1 MSDDKKNI
9 KNYDA
14 IIIGSGQSGNPLMD
28 YLTERG
34 QNVAMIERD
43 KLGGSCVNYGCKP
56 TKILIASSNLNHRVK
71 ESEALGV
78 ITENTHLDFQKVMKR
93 KNDMVES
100 SRQNVE
106 KNTTSNEKVD
116 LYRGIGSFV
125 DKNTVNIKLN
135 DGKEEEITG
144 ETIFINTGAK
154 PNIIPLDG
162 LDNIDYHDST
172 SIMELDEL
180 PEHLVILGTGY
191 IALEFGQMFSRF
203 GSKVTMIGR
212 DEKML
217 EREDDDV
224 STRLQEILQDEGI
237 DILLN
242 TDTNRV
248 EKNKDKVDV
257 YIEKNG
263 KEEKLTCSHFMLAV
277 GRNPAS
283 KDLNLKNAG
292 VEVDDRGNVKVD
304 KKLKTTADNIYAIG
318 DIKGGAQFTHI
329 SYDDYRIVINNMFGD
344 STRSTEDRYEP
355 YTLYTQ
361 PQLGKIG
368 LSEKEATEQGYDI
381 AVSKIEMSKQGR
393 LKGDNYTKGFIKAIV
408 NKKDKKILGAAALSY
423 QGGEIMAMI
432 QIAMMG
438 DLTYDR
444 LRDGLFTHPSLSE
457 MLNNLF
463 DI

>member
-1 MSDDKKNI
+1 MSNDT

-28 YLTERG
+28 YLTEKG
-34 QNVAMIERD
+34 QSVAMIERD

-56 TKILIASSNLNHRVK
+56 TKILIASSNLNHRIS
-71 ESEALGV
+71 ESEELGIV
-78 ITENTHLDFQKVMKR
+78 TENSHLDFQEVIKR
-93 KNDMVES
+93 KNDMVEA
-100 SRQNVE
+100 SRKNVE
-106 KNTTSNEKVD
+106 KNTLSNEKVD

-125 DKNTVNIKLN
+125 DKNTVSIKMN
-135 DGKEEEITG
+135 DGTQEKITG
-144 ETIFINTGAK
+144 EKIFINTGAR

-162 LDNIDYHDST
+162 LDKIDYYDST
-172 SIMELDEL
+172 SIMELSEL
-180 PEHLVILGTGY
+180 PEHLVIVGTGY

-212 DEKML
+212 DDKML

-224 STRLQEILQDEGI
+224 STRLQKILEDEGI
-237 DILLN
+237 DILLS
-242 TDTNRV
+242 TDTNKV

-257 YIEKNG
+257 HIEKNG
-263 KEEKLTCSHFMLAV
+263 KKEILTCSHFMLAV
-277 GRNPAS
+277 GRNPNS
-283 KDLNLKNAG
+283 DDLNLENAS
-292 VEVDDRGNVKVD
+292 VEADDKGIIKVD
-304 KKLKTTADNIYAIG
+304 KKLKTTTDNIYAIG

-329 SYDDYRIVINNMFGD
+329 SYDDYRVIINNMFDDG
-344 STRSTEDRYEP
+344 TRNIDDRYEP
-355 YTLYTQ
+355 YTLFTQ

-368 LSEKEATEQGYDI
+368 LSEEEAKEQGYDI
-381 AVSKIEMSKQGR
+381 EVSKIEMSKQGR
-393 LKGDNYTKGFIKAIV
+393 LKGDNHTEGFIKAIV
-408 NKKDKKILGAAALSY
+408 NKKDNKILGAAALSY

-438 DLTYDR
+438 NLTYDK
-444 LRDGLFTHPSLSE
+444 LRDGIFTHPSLSE